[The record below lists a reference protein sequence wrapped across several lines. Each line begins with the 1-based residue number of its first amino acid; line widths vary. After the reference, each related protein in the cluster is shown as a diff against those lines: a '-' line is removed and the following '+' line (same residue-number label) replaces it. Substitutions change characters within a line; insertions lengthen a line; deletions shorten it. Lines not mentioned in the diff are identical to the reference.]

1 VGQQIG
7 NYRVIQKLGEG
18 GMGVVYLAEHAVI
31 GRQAAIKLLLPAMSA
46 NAEAVTRFFNE
57 ARATARI
64 KHAGIVEILDCGSL
78 ANGQAYIVME
88 FLQGETLGAYAAR
101 YGKLSA
107 DPHLARAV
115 VRQVATAL
123 GAAHARGI
131 VHRDLKPD
139 NVFLAGDGGALDVAV
154 VKILDFG
161 IAKLMSPGQIA
172 AVTTT
177 KELLGT
183 PLYISP
189 EQCQGAK
196 DLDHRS
202 DVYSLGC
209 IAFELLTGTP
219 VFQASSIGE
228 LIAAHMFRQP
238 PPLLELEPTVPA
250 AFARLVLRMLAK
262 APEDRPQTMAEIV
275 AAIDEQGA
283 PSALKGS
290 SVLLSSARPLNL
302 ALPVGDA
309 RGLPTLPA
317 GGGDHAV
324 SPAPAEPAAG
334 SKPSGPVAEARA
346 EVPSGRRKKAWAIG
360 AAGVVIAG
368 LAFLLLGRGSGG
380 EPRGGSA
387 RPPVASQLPTPA
399 TPPKTIDVDVED
411 RPPGL
416 TVTVDGRPARV
427 PLSLP
432 LGPESHTLVFA
443 AAGYEPMTRTLD
455 ATKSRTLVLAMRRVP
470 PPAAPV
476 PAAAIA
482 PGAASAPARAT
493 KRMKAPPRKTGKR
506 GHTTDLFLD
515 I

>member
-1 VGQQIG
+1 
-7 NYRVIQKLGEG
+7 
-18 GMGVVYLAEHAVI
+18 MGVVYLAEHAVI

-64 KHAGIVEILDCGSL
+64 KHAGIVEILDCGTL

-209 IAFELLTGTP
+209 IAFELLTGAP

-262 APEDRPQTMAEIV
+262 APEDRPQTMEEIV
-275 AAIDEQGA
+275 AAIDAQGA
-283 PSALKGS
+283 PSALRGS
-290 SVLLSSARPLNL
+290 SVVLSSARPLNL

-324 SPAPAEPAAG
+324 SPAPAEPAVD
-334 SKPSGPVAEARA
+334 SKPTGPVVEARA
-346 EVPSGRRKKAWAIG
+346 EVPSGRRQKAWAIG
-360 AAGVVIAG
+360 GAGVVIAAG
-368 LAFLLLGRGSGG
+368 LALLLLGRGSGG
-380 EPRGGSA
+380 DPPGGSA

-399 TPPKTIDVDVED
+399 APPKTIDVDVED

-416 TVTVDGRPARV
+416 TVTVDGRPARL

-455 ATKSRTLVLAMRRVP
+455 ATKSRTLVLAMRRAP
-470 PPAAPV
+470 PPAATL
-476 PAAAIA
+476 PAAAT
-482 PGAASAPARAT
+482 APAPAT
-493 KRMKAPPRKTGKR
+493 KRPGKAPPRKTGKR